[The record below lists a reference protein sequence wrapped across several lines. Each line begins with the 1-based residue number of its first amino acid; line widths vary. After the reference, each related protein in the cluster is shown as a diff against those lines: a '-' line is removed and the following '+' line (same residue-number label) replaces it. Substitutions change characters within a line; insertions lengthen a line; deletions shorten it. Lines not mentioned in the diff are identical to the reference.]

1 MTMECETVI
10 YSSGI
15 VSVFPLHRSP
25 AEKSFS
31 YKPHSGRTKRGTNH
45 SETACAVLR
54 DPAGLNAKSVKR
66 NSFGDS
72 AKGQVDG
79 LSDKSLMRLK
89 STTQKQYTWGGG
101 PVFSR
106 PFRSPSRG
114 QTGAQMNAIH
124 CDLNQSILLL

>member
-15 VSVFPLHRSP
+15 VSVFPLHQSP

-72 AKGQVDG
+72 VKGQVDG
-79 LSDKSLMRLK
+79 
-89 STTQKQYTWGGG
+89 
-101 PVFSR
+101 
-106 PFRSPSRG
+106 
-114 QTGAQMNAIH
+114 
-124 CDLNQSILLL
+124 